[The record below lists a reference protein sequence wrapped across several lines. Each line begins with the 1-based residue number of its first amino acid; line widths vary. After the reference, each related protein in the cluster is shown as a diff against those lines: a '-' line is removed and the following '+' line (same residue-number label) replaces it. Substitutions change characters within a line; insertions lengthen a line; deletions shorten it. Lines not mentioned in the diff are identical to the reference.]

1 MELDPT
7 TVDGWNALNERQQK
21 FCMAYLADGNGRAAA
36 IAAGYSEKCAEV
48 TACKLKHDKKV
59 AAVLDALRRARFAQ
73 DALSIE
79 EAQSILA
86 GIARGRLGKFLRSGG
101 SVDIEAIRQ
110 GGAEVDSYSRT
121 DGDKSSSEK
130 IKLRDPVG
138 AVKLYAQLA
147 GWTEKKDS
155 QVATVGPIN
164 YFIGFKRE
172 AQ

>member
-1 MELDPT
+1 MEFDPT
-7 TVDGWNALNERQQK
+7 TVDGWSALNERQQK

-48 TACKLKHDKKV
+48 TASKLKHDKKV

-73 DALSIE
+73 DALSLE

-110 GGAEVDSYSRT
+110 GGLRKRT
-121 DGDKSSSEK
+121 RPACRILFGNAASPRTLHPQRPDV
-130 IKLRDPVG
+130 IHILMRDVMCF
-138 AVKLYAQLA
+138 
-147 GWTEKKDS
+147 
-155 QVATVGPIN
+155 TVIMIWISIS
-164 YFIGFKRE
+164 FC
-172 AQ
+172 

>member
-48 TACKLKHDKKV
+48 TASKLKHDKKV
-59 AAVLDALRRARFAQ
+59 AAVLDALRRARWAA
-73 DALSIE
+73 DALSLE
-79 EAQSILA
+79 EAQAILSEM
-86 GIARGRLGKFLRSGG
+86 ARGRSARYVNTDGRVDFEEVRRSGYAADVTVRTKG
-101 SVDIEAIRQ
+101 KKTVTTIR
-110 GGAEVDSYSRT
+110 T
-121 DGDKSSSEK
+121 
-130 IKLRDPVG
+130 RDPQK
-138 AVKLYAQLA
+138 AIALAAKLA